1 MDVQEKYPATV
12 LSYHKII
19 IVIIKIDQQGVTP
32 GISKMY
38 LIKWPVS
45 VYSNK
50 VGNGG
55 LLHFWL

>member
-12 LSYHKII
+12 LSYHKI
-19 IVIIKIDQQGVTP
+19 IIKIDQQGVTP

-50 VGNGG
+50 VGNGD
-55 LLHFWL
+55 LLNFWL